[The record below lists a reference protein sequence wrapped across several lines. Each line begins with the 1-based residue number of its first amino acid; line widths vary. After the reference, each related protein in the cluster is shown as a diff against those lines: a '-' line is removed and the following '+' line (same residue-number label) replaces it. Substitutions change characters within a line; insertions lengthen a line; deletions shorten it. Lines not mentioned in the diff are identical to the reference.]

1 MLPNDT
7 PSMRGAEAS
16 SCRGRAQPV
25 RMTATPRLSL
35 IVITKNE
42 EAAIAR
48 CLGSVSLADE
58 IIVIDSGSTDATVEI
73 AKSFGAEVIVT
84 TDWPGFGPQKAR
96 ALERARGGWVLS
108 LDADEWLDAEA
119 IEPLKAAIAAGDAPA
134 AYRMSRRSRFCGS
147 VIRHSGWSP
156 DYVTRLFRRGQA
168 RFSDDLVHERL
179 IVDGDVRTASFR
191 IEHDSITSRADAEDK
206 IVRYSTAAAQ
216 QMFTR
221 GRRAGALQAPL
232 HGWAAFLKTFILRA
246 GFLDGAAGWDVADY
260 NRRYAYEKWRR
271 LAELS
276 RNA

>member
-1 MLPNDT
+1 
-7 PSMRGAEAS
+7 
-16 SCRGRAQPV
+16 
-25 RMTATPRLSL
+25 MTATPRLSL

-147 VIRHSGWSP
+147 VIRHSGWST
-156 DYVTRLFRRGQA
+156 DYVTRLFRHGQA

-206 IVRYSTAAAQ
+206 
-216 QMFTR
+216 
-221 GRRAGALQAPL
+221 ALQAPL